1 MLMQP
6 FRLNAVLLGMALLAS
21 PLSPAQAAS
30 PQAGKSSAP
39 TLHVTSKIVLVDVV
53 VTDRGNAVHGLDRA
67 KFHVVEDGHEQD
79 IVYFDEHRAGSGSS
93 TAAPVT
99 AHAPLP
105 RNTWT
110 NTAESTPSD
119 AANVLLLDTLNTSWR
134 DQAWMRQQILRCMRT
149 MKPGSSLAIFG
160 LSSQLEMLQGFTT
173 DSSLWTR
180 AVTKSDGV
188 TEDPAEQDASTD
200 RMINQG
206 VLNSIGGNG
215 AANQPM
221 SSGMA
226 KFLAHMQ
233 QTEADNTAA
242 ATDRRVEITLQA
254 MRQLA
259 MYLGGIPG
267 RKNLIWFSGSFPL
280 FLTPSDPL
288 DDRNPQQVG
297 SPQDAFSAIRNYSD
311 AM

>member
-1 MLMQP
+1 
-6 FRLNAVLLGMALLAS
+6 
-21 PLSPAQAAS
+21 
-30 PQAGKSSAP
+30 
-39 TLHVTSKIVLVDVV
+39 
-53 VTDRGNAVHGLDRA
+53 
-67 KFHVVEDGHEQD
+67 
-79 IVYFDEHRAGSGSS
+79 
-93 TAAPVT
+93 
-99 AHAPLP
+99 
-105 RNTWT
+105 
-110 NTAESTPSD
+110 
-119 AANVLLLDTLNTSWR
+119 
-134 DQAWMRQQILRCMRT
+134 MRQQILRCMRT

-160 LSSQLEMLQGFTT
+160 LSSQLEMLQGITT

-288 DDRNPQQVG
+288 DDRNPQQLG

-311 AM
+311 AMRKTGEMLAAARVAVYPVYAAGLEGLPSADASNRSSPRAGHMLKYGVGPKNAPTSGSEDDAQFLNDTVQAHNSMRQIAEQTGGEA